1 MNNRLSL
8 KTGKK
13 SQSAANLSKNNLFM
27 MLNTG
32 QGNLLFSKL
41 MSGNE
46 LCLDNRL
53 VTLNVPLKHIYEN
66 ILSKIEVLFH
76 HYYEKHFFRFFI
88 WFKNMLIIWIM
99 TKTKNAKFL
108 LRHIDNAMW
117 NLELLITNF
126 LKFFLL
132 ITVGN

>member
-53 VTLNVPLKHIYEN
+53 VTLNVPLKLIYEN

>member
-1 MNNRLSL
+1 M
-8 KTGKK
+8 
-13 SQSAANLSKNNLFM
+13 SKNNLFM

-53 VTLNVPLKHIYEN
+53 VTLNVPLKLIYEN

-88 WFKNMLIIWIM
+88 
-99 TKTKNAKFL
+99 
-108 LRHIDNAMW
+108 
-117 NLELLITNF
+117 
-126 LKFFLL
+126 
-132 ITVGN
+132 

>member
-1 MNNRLSL
+1 
-8 KTGKK
+8 
-13 SQSAANLSKNNLFM
+13 
-27 MLNTG
+27 
-32 QGNLLFSKL
+32 
-41 MSGNE
+41 
-46 LCLDNRL
+46 
-53 VTLNVPLKHIYEN
+53 
-66 ILSKIEVLFH
+66 
-76 HYYEKHFFRFFI
+76 
-88 WFKNMLIIWIM
+88 MLITWIM